1 MIRTP
6 HGLAP
11 GSSRPAPRKEHAIAL
26 TLRQCSRATF
36 SAVHNGASALI
47 RVDTGLKR
55 VQTGRGGFEIPPG
68 ALAVMAPLT
77 AMTIEN
83 IPGAEA
89 PYSAQLLVIP
99 ETLAHSVRAEV
110 GEGDPLRATRQPRI
124 LAAFDR
130 AVAFARDAQVP
141 ARLKSHAVREVLLWL
156 GEEGIGFGR
165 PRLATPS
172 DRLRGLIGA
181 EPDRAWRADEAARA
195 LAISEPTLRRHLAAE
210 GTSFTA
216 VLADVRMGLALT
228 LLQSSDLAVN
238 RIALD
243 LGYAC
248 PSRFAVR
255 FRKRFGLSP
264 RAIRTG
270 AAPV

>member
-1 MIRTP
+1 MDSP
-6 HGLAP
+6 
-11 GSSRPAPRKEHAIAL
+11 IAL
-26 TLRQCSRATF
+26 TIRQFSRATF
-36 SAVHNGASALI
+36 SAVQNGGSALI
-47 RVDTGLKR
+47 RVNAGLKR
-55 VQTGRGGFEIPPG
+55 VQTERGGFDIAPG

-83 IPGAEA
+83 IPEAEA

-99 ETLAHSVRAEV
+99 ETLAQSIRAEV
-110 GEGDPLRATRQPRI
+110 GAGDPLRATRQPRI

-130 AVAFARDAQVP
+130 AVAFAQDAQVP
-141 ARLKSHAVREVLLWL
+141 ERLRSHAVREVLLWL

-165 PRLATPS
+165 PRLATLA
-172 DRLRGLIGA
+172 DRLRTLFGA
-181 EPDRAWRADEAARA
+181 EPDHDWRAAEAARA
-195 LAISEPTLRRHLAAE
+195 LAVSEPTLRRHLASE

-216 VLADVRMGLALT
+216 LLADVRMGLALT
-228 LLQSSDLAVN
+228 LLQSSDFAVN
-238 RIALD
+238 RIALE

-264 RAIRTG
+264 RAIRSRT
-270 AAPV
+270 APD